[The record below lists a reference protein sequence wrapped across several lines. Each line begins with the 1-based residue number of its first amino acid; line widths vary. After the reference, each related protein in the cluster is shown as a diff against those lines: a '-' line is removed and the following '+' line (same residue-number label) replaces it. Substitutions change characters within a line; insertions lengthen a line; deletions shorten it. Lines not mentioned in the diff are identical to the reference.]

1 MSRPSHARRVVMVAD
16 QPLDPVDEG
25 GVVAGEPIGV
35 VGGQGNG
42 HLAPADLDIRMVVC
56 ASTASTTRL
65 TNRIADR
72 KSWWTKVLAMTSPVR
87 CQPGS
92 SCRVWVTAAL
102 SRMLLLRSSLPPP

>member
-35 VGGQGNG
+35 VGGEPCSIGSRCQDGGCGLGSVG
-42 HLAPADLDIRMVVC
+42 HSVDEPDRRPEVVVDEG
-56 ASTASTTRL
+56 L
-65 TNRIADR
+65 GGD
-72 KSWWTKVLAMTSPVR
+72 VSPVR

-102 SRMLLLRSSLPPP
+102 SWMLLLRSSLSLP